1 MSGVKRVRY
10 SGGAVDG
17 ANKKKKAVAKRLA
30 LRSNRGNVWLYKM
43 PFPEILRCTVKY
55 STLENLSSTSGSLA
69 RWTLASNN
77 LYDPNA
83 TGSGAQPRYFDTLC
97 GAANS
102 SAPYQQYCVESV
114 YIKATFINDN
124 TAAAAIGH
132 CGISPRQAGTTAV
145 SDGNIA
151 PERFGTVSAIL
162 STSENSH
169 GVVVL
174 KKNIDIAKWL
184 SVKDLLDDEEARAV
198 YNASP
203 TKQIYTDMYYQPV
216 DGATTTSVYVKV
228 EAWYH
233 VAFLRRHQVSQS

>member
-1 MSGVKRVRY
+1 MSGYKRMR
-10 SGGAVDG
+10 SGAAVDG
-17 ANKKKKAVAKRLA
+17 ARNKKKKAVAKRLA
-30 LRSNRGNVWLYKM
+30 LRSNRGAVWLYRM

-55 STLENLSSTSGSLA
+55 STLENLSSTTGSLA
-69 RWTLASNN
+69 RWTLASNS

-83 TGSGAQPRYFDTLC
+83 TGAGAQPRYFDTLC
-97 GAANS
+97 GAAGG

-124 TAAAAIGH
+124 TSALTIGH
-132 CGISPRQAGTTAV
+132 VGISPRQAGTPAV

-162 STSENSH
+162 SSTENSH
-169 GVVVL
+169 GVIVL
-174 KKNIDIAKWL
+174 TKNVDIAKWL

-203 TKQIYTDMYYQPV
+203 TKQIYTDMYFQPV

-233 VAFLRRHQVSQS
+233 VAFVRRHQVGQS